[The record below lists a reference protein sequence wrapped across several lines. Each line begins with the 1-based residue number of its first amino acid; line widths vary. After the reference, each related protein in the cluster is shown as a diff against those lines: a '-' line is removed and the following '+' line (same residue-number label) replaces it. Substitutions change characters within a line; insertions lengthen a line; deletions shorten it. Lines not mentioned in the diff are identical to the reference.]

1 MPAETMKRTATLP
14 QAPAIAEGPP
24 PRAIGQFPPASG
36 ELSTLNVR
44 VPGGLICAAGVL
56 VLVSIFLPWSSVG
69 SGAKSHVGA
78 EFRSGALVAIEAVA
92 LFLAGLRLWRTRRR
106 WVVLLFVGGVSLFG
120 IAGVGFASYELVK
133 LGDPGH
139 AQGLLVLL
147 GSNLVTAFAGY
158 RAQGRVARIR
168 RQERY
173 PKLRTV

>member
-1 MPAETMKRTATLP
+1 MKRTATLP

-69 SGAKSHVGA
+69 SGAKGHVGA

-106 WVVLLFVGGVSLFG
+106 WVASLLAGGASLFG
-120 IAGVGFASYELVK
+120 IAGVALPATSWCDSATPDTPRDCWCCSVRISSRRS
-133 LGDPGH
+133 PGT
-139 AQGLLVLL
+139 APRDGL
-147 GSNLVTAFAGY
+147 
-158 RAQGRVARIR
+158 
-168 RQERY
+168 
-173 PKLRTV
+173 

>member
-1 MPAETMKRTATLP
+1 MHTETLKRTAVLP
-14 QAPAIAEGPP
+14 EGTEIAAASP
-24 PRAIGQFPPASG
+24 PRAIGQFEPTDG
-36 ELSTLNVR
+36 GVSTLNVR
-44 VPGGLICAAGVL
+44 IPGGLICGAGAL
-56 VLVSIFLPWSSVG
+56 MLLSIFLPWGPVG
-69 SGAKSHVGA
+69 SGPESHVGA

-92 LFLAGLRLWRTRRR
+92 LFLVGIRLWRTRRR
-106 WVVLLFVGGVSLFG
+106 WVASLFAGGASLLG
-120 IAGVGFASYELVK
+120 IAGVGLASYELVR

-158 RAQGRVARIR
+158 RAQGWVARLK